1 MRQPHWILVVDDEPS
16 LRALTAD
23 ALRDEGYEVR
33 TAENGKHAIEMLATW
48 TPDVIVLDMMM
59 PVLDG
64 WGFIETYRKVA
75 RADIPIIGVS
85 AAMTSLVANRLKALG
100 VHICLA
106 KPFNFVDLVHGVASA
121 AGSPP

>member
-1 MRQPHWILVVDDEPS
+1 MPRPYWILVVDDEPS
-16 LRALTAD
+16 LRALTAE

-33 TAENGKHAIEMLATW
+33 TAENGKHALEMLATW

-64 WGFIETYRKVA
+64 WGFIEKYRKVVG
-75 RADIPIIGVS
+75 ADIPIIGVS
-85 AAMTSLVANRLKALG
+85 AALTSLIATRLKALG

-106 KPFNFVDLVHGVASA
+106 KPFNFVDLVHWVAKA
-121 AGSPP
+121 AARPA